1 MIVKKVSATLLNF
14 KFLERHFHV
23 TPLNACIWK
32 YECFFCKFSSEH
44 LHCDPYLFIQTFAC
58 LLIMAVKFTEL
69 NAQKYFVKSVILE
82 TFAEVVFT
90 FKICFG
96 NAHPRR
102 I

>member
-1 MIVKKVSATLLNF
+1 
-14 KFLERHFHV
+14 
-23 TPLNACIWK
+23 
-32 YECFFCKFSSEH
+32 
-44 LHCDPYLFIQTFAC
+44 
-58 LLIMAVKFTEL
+58 MAVKFTEL

-82 TFAEVVFT
+82 TFPEVVFT